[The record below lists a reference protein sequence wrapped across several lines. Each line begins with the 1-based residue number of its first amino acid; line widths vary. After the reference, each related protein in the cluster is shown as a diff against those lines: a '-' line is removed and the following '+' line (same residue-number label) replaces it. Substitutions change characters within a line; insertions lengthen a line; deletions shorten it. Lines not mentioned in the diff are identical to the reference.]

1 MRNVIYGINVSIDGC
16 CDHTKFGP
24 DEETFEFFTNLMK
37 EADLI
42 VYGRKT
48 YELMIPYWPDVAKTG
63 SERKVELDFAEAFTA
78 IDKVVFSK
86 TLQSADENTRI
97 VRDNLEE
104 EILKL
109 KQQPGKKISIGGVDL
124 PAQLMALGLI
134 DEYYFVVHPVVVGEG
149 RKLWD
154 DINLTEKL
162 NLKLVESKVSKSGCL
177 ALRYLKQ

>member
-42 VYGRKT
+42 IYGRKT
-48 YELMIPYWPDVAKTG
+48 YELMVPCWPDVAKAG
-63 SERKVELDFAEAFTA
+63 SDRKVELDFAEVFTA

-86 TLQSADENTRI
+86 TLQGADENTRI

-124 PAQLMALGLI
+124 PTQLMALGLI

-154 DINLTEKL
+154 DVSLAEKL
-162 NLKLVESKVSKSGCL
+162 NLKLVDYKVSKSGCL
-177 ALRYLKQ
+177 ALHYLKQ

>member
-1 MRNVIYGINVSIDGC
+1 MRNVVYGINISINGC

-24 DEETFEFFTNLMK
+24 DKETFEFFINLIK

-48 YELMIPYWPDVAKTG
+48 YELMVPYWPDIAKAK
-63 SERKVELDFAEAFTA
+63 SETKVENDFAETFTA

-109 KQQPGKKISIGGVDL
+109 KQQPGKKISVGGVDL
-124 PAQLMALGLI
+124 PGQLMALGLI

-154 DINLTEKL
+154 DVSLTENR
-162 NLKLVESKVSKSGCL
+162 NLKLVDCKVFKSGCL
-177 ALRYLKQ
+177 ALHYLKQ

>member
-48 YELMIPYWPDVAKTG
+48 YELMVPYWPDVAKAG

-104 EILKL
+104 E
-109 KQQPGKKISIGGVDL
+109 
-124 PAQLMALGLI
+124 
-134 DEYYFVVHPVVVGEG
+134 
-149 RKLWD
+149 
-154 DINLTEKL
+154 
-162 NLKLVESKVSKSGCL
+162 
-177 ALRYLKQ
+177 